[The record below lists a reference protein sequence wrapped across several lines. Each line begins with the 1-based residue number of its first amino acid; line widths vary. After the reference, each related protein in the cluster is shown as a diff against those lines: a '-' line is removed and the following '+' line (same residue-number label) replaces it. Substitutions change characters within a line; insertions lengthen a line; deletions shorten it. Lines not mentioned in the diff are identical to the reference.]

1 MDEALGVYIDGPR
14 VATAQEPCP
23 IGVGS
28 CVYLELT
35 VLQKL
40 EQELVVR
47 LLSRGKLVIWVY
59 HVAV

>member
-14 VATAQEPCP
+14 VATTQEPCP
-23 IGVGS
+23 IGV
-28 CVYLELT
+28 VYLELT

-40 EQELVVR
+40 KQEVVVR